1 MSTLG
6 KDVRQ
11 AARALRHRPGFT
23 TLALLTLALG
33 IGANTAVFSVVNAA
47 LLRPL
52 PYPDAARLVQ
62 VGTEDDDLSPGDYL
76 DVAAESRAFDAI
88 AAYRSRPMVLSGPGE
103 PERISAVTTT
113 PGLIPLLGVRPLL
126 GRTFGSGP
134 DEGREALLG
143 FGLWHERFGGKPTV
157 VGEHVVVDG
166 EPVTV
171 VGVMPRGFAFP
182 SGEELWL
189 TPHPGFAVPEH
200 PLRPLENPAADR
212 GAHYFETVAR
222 LRAGVP
228 LERARAELG
237 LTFARIVKA
246 HPDSDLKG
254 ARPGLVPLR
263 ESTVGDVRP
272 ALLALLGAV
281 GLVLLIAC
289 VNVANLTLARGSS
302 RARELAVREALGAG
316 RGRLVRLLLTE
327 SALLVAVAAGLGG
340 ALAHLGSAPL
350 AALLPADLGGL
361 APVAVDGRV
370 LAFTLGLAL
379 LAAVLSGLWPALVAS
394 RQDPI
399 VALKEGGRGG
409 GGDPRRV
416 QGSLVVL
423 ETALALVLLVGSGL
437 LLKSL
442 SRLLALDEGF
452 RPGSVLT
459 LRISLPALTYGE
471 PGSRSRFVDAVLEGV
486 RTRGGVESAAVVTRL
501 PLDPGRSTRS
511 FAVEGRA
518 YPAER
523 VSESLSPDYSAVS
536 PGYFATLGIPLLA
549 GRDFDVRDDA
559 QAPAVAIVSR
569 ALARRCWPGQ
579 DPVGAHLR
587 IGSSTEGSPWMTV
600 VGVVGDVRQHD
611 LAEDPAALLYVP
623 YAQDPWTFLTL
634 AVRGAGAP
642 ERLARAVADV
652 VHRVDPAE
660 VVYDVRSLEDVVS
673 RSLAPRRTSA
683 LLLGLFATLAV
694 LLAALGVFSVTSFA
708 VARRTHE
715 FGVRMALGASSR
727 EILEAVLVGGG
738 RRALLGVGL
747 GGVASLAFRRV
758 LAHFLY
764 GVQPT
769 DAGILAAAAAVLV
782 AVLLLAS
789 ALPAWR
795 AARVSPVTALRYE

>member
-1 MSTLG
+1 MSSIGQDL
-6 KDVRQ
+6 RH
-11 AARALRHRPGFT
+11 AIRALRHRPAFT
-23 TLALLTLALG
+23 ALALLTLTLG
-33 IGANTAVFSVVNAA
+33 IGANTAVFSVVDAA

-52 PYPDAARLVQ
+52 PYPDSGRLVTL
-62 VGTEDDDLSPGDYL
+62 GTEDDDLSPGDYL
-76 DVAAESRAFDAI
+76 DVAAQSHVFEAI
-88 AAYRSRPMVLSGPGE
+88 AAYRSRAMILSGAGE
-103 PERISAVTTT
+103 PERISAVTATS
-113 PGLIPLLGVRPLL
+113 GLIPLLGVRPLL
-126 GRTFGSGP
+126 GRTFGGGP
-134 DEGREALLG
+134 EEGREALLG
-143 FGLWHERFGGKPTV
+143 FGLWQRRFAGRPDV

-166 EPVTV
+166 EPATV

-182 SGEELWL
+182 DGEELWL

-200 PLRPLENPAADR
+200 PLRPLQNPAADR

-222 LRAGVP
+222 LRAGVT

-237 LTFARIVKA
+237 LTFARIVAA
-246 HPDSDLKG
+246 HPDSDLRG
-254 ARPGLVPLR
+254 ARPGLVGLH
-263 ESTVGDVRP
+263 ESTVGDARP

-327 SALLVAVAAGLGG
+327 SALVVLVAAGLGS
-340 ALAHLGSAPL
+340 ALAHLGSARL
-350 AALLPADLGGL
+350 ATLLPADLGGL
-361 APVAVDGRV
+361 GPVEVDGRV
-370 LAFTLGLAL
+370 LAFTLVLAL

-399 VALKEGGRGG
+399 AALKEGGRRG
-409 GGDPRRV
+409 GGDPRGV

-442 SRLLALDEGF
+442 SRLLAVDEGF
-452 RPGSVLT
+452 RTERVLT
-459 LRISLPALTYGE
+459 LRISLPARTYGE
-471 PGSRSRFVDAVLEGV
+471 PGQRSRFVDGVLDEV
-486 RTRGGVESAAVVTRL
+486 RTLGGVESAAAVTRL
-501 PLDPGRSTRS
+501 PLNPGRSTRS

-518 YPAER
+518 YPADR
-523 VSESLSPDYSAVS
+523 PSEELSPDYAAVS

-549 GRDFDVRDDA
+549 GRDFDARDDA
-559 QAPAVAIVSR
+559 PAPAVAVVSR
-569 ALARRCWPGQ
+569 ALARRCWPGR
-579 DPVGAHLR
+579 DPVGAHVRL
-587 IGSSTEGSPWMTV
+587 GSATEGSAWMTV

-611 LAEDPAALLYVP
+611 LAEEPAAVLYVP

-634 AVRGAGAP
+634 AVRSARPSEG
-642 ERLARAVADV
+642 LARAVAGA
-652 VHRVDPAE
+652 VHRIDPAQ
-660 VVYDVRSLEDVVS
+660 VVYDVRRLEDVVS

-715 FGVRMALGASSR
+715 FGVRMALGASAR
-727 EILEAVLVGGG
+727 EILGVVLLGGG

-747 GGVASLAFRRV
+747 GGVASLGLRSV
-758 LAHFLY
+758 LANFLY

-769 DAGILAAAAAVLV
+769 DVGTFAAAAAVLV

-795 AARVSPVTALRYE
+795 ATRIPPVTALRYE